1 MLAFQ
6 MASYVPSVRM
16 HFAMSSFVVHPPGT
30 FSRYIIKPLGCRSR
44 AMFRE
49 LCRSVYLTCAFQVL
63 FLLHS
68 SSLSLFNKYCNYS
81 AGVPRSLQGPLA
93 GCGGSPP
100 FSPTPP
106 PPDSAGE
113 FDSDGKQRHSPD
125 KRKPCPYHP

>member
-44 AMFRE
+44 AMFRG

-81 AGVPRSLQGPLA
+81 AGGPRGLNSYQVFHPHGVVKEHILYN
-93 GCGGSPP
+93 S
-100 FSPTPP
+100 FSFKNV
-106 PPDSAGE
+106 S
-113 FDSDGKQRHSPD
+113 SHKHRYSHSTFTG
-125 KRKPCPYHP
+125 